1 MFLFPYGQM
10 SQAWEFSKKATVFG
24 NLGPLGVKVQS
35 HFPVFRML
43 IAEVFY
49 AVPSEFSVS
58 LYTALRM
65 K

>member
-24 NLGPLGVKVQS
+24 NLGQLGVKVLS
-35 HFPVFRML
+35 LFPVLRLLM
-43 IAEVFY
+43 AEVFY
-49 AVPSEFSVS
+49 AVPSVFPVS
-58 LYTALRM
+58 IYTALFM